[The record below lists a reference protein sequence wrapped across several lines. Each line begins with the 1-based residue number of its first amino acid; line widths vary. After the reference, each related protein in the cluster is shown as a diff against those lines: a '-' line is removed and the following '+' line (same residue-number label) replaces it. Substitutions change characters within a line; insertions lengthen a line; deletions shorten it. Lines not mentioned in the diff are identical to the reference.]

1 MERARHRRRI
11 GRVHHRV
18 AGAQRL
24 QRSAQAVGAGSVGA
38 GLVDRGSGVPGG
50 PLAGCH
56 GALRGA
62 EWRVRAERGQ
72 QPDAGGSTILDQD
85 TDVIALGACGY
96 ACLQYGTP
104 AADNF
109 RFQDGEL
116 RDSLDDS
123 MVPRAWLE
131 LGRNTLLG
139 YRARLDEIRRRRDYQ
154 AAAIV
159 HW

>member
-1 MERARHRRRI
+1 MMNVIYASLH
-11 GRVHHRV
+11 
-18 AGAQRL
+18 QL
-24 QRSAQAVGAGSVGA
+24 
-38 GLVDRGSGVPGG
+38 
-50 PLAGCH
+50 
-56 GALRGA
+56 
-62 EWRVRAERGQ
+62 
-72 QPDAGGSTILDQD
+72 DAGGSTILDQD

-159 HW
+159 HWGDVPRRWDRL